1 MRGGGLTP
9 GILAGSALL
18 STSCDPPV
26 CQSEPFLAFSTTWI
40 SGDVDDFAPG
50 VQTNV
55 DVESSLLQGD
65 HVTLE
70 VLDESGTSLATM
82 SRTVD
87 AGGGARFEFVTLPAP
102 RAVLRASGHGIC
114 GVAHTEVMVDVPV
127 AATCELAVAPAPE
140 TAAYYAPFG
149 VLTLRSDPDPVTP
162 GYQTTVRVASRPGW
176 VVDIMRTTG
185 NGASGER
192 AVGMFVI
199 DGNGMA
205 SAPVTLPDGWV
216 TFHAICR
223 GDGRELVAPTMTL
236 LADTTPPSCALL
248 APGPG
253 ATVKDDDRNPDNG
266 VQITLTGRSGDA
278 DVAGEPVDVTMI
290 DGRGAVVATMATTT
304 DDSGSATGQVTLF
317 PPSLPARYQAMFTM
331 RDHAGNACTAVG
343 AYTVTR

>member
-18 STSCDPPV
+18 SASCEQPL
-26 CQSEPFLAFSTTWI
+26 CRSEPFLAFSTTWI

-55 DVESSLLQGD
+55 DVESSLLAGD

-70 VLDESGTSLATM
+70 VLDESGASLDTM

-87 AGGGARFEFVTLPAP
+87 TGGGARFEFVTLPVP
-102 RAVLRASGHGIC
+102 RAVLRASGRGIC
-114 GVAHTEVMVDVPV
+114 GTAHAEVMVDVPV

-149 VLTLRSDPDPVTP
+149 VLNLHSDPDPLTP

-176 VVDIMRTTG
+176 VVDIMRTAAG
-185 NGASGER
+185 SSGER
-192 AVGMFVI
+192 PVGMFI
-199 DGNGMA
+199 AGGDGMT

-216 TFHAICR
+216 TFRAICR

-236 LADTTPPSCALL
+236 LADTTAPSCALVSP
-248 APGPG
+248 APGS
-253 ATVKDDDRNPDNG
+253 TVKDDDHDLGNG
-266 VQITLTGRSGDA
+266 VQMTLTGRSGDP
-278 DVAGEPVDVTMI
+278 DVSGEPVNVTMI
-290 DGRGAVVATMATTT
+290 DGRGAVAATMAMTA
-304 DDSGSATGQVTLF
+304 DDKGIASGQVTLV
-317 PPSLPARYQAMFTM
+317 PASLPARYQVMFTM

-343 AYTVTR
+343 AYTVAR